1 MANNLPVRL
10 LYHRVLVHALPV
22 LLCVLGTAR
31 RVIGHLHVSQTKGG
45 EERVGH
51 LVKILDL
58 FPIEVL
64 VHLIKYGGLFRKWG
78 DLGQDEECMA

>member
-1 MANNLPVRL
+1 MAYYIPVRL
-10 LYHRVLVHALPV
+10 LYHWVLVHALPV
-22 LLCVLGTAR
+22 FICVLGPAW
-31 RVIGHLHVSQTKGG
+31 RVIGHLHVRQTEGG

-58 FPIEVL
+58 FPNEVL